1 MVAPNVLNWGYLSAA
16 VLEFHRVRQS
26 AALTVQTFGGG
37 EQPKAEEKRWETV
50 MSKMLDLSTERI
62 TARGPHLAT
71 KKDLS
76 SRSASREHIKHAA
89 AQTTD
94 KFTHNRCVVFTL
106 QTLRSRNFVHECRH
120 VKFAMEADLCCKI
133 GAVISEFETKTVLS
147 PFPVEHSTNLRCPF
161 ELDAESPAERLVL
174 WLLTTPYVC
183 GPPRPARRERE
194 NHNSTRGNNKVGTK
208 EETTVRDFAV
218 ELRRGRWAAPR
229 AM

>member
-147 PFPVEHSTNLRCPF
+147 PFPVER
-161 ELDAESPAERLVL
+161 
-174 WLLTTPYVC
+174 
-183 GPPRPARRERE
+183 RPAVKGKIITVPEATTKWAQRR
-194 NHNSTRGNNKVGTK
+194 K
-208 EETTVRDFAV
+208 TTVRDFAV